1 MAYYPQS
8 HLKQTRQLRDAMTKS
23 KKARED
29 WEPKQTYIAALSSE
43 GWYGKRAN
51 TGAHMAAL
59 SLEIAGSNTPDGY
72 FLVFPE
78 GETRSGDGSGRPT
91 ECAAWRLDAS
101 NGYPLADLLNARP
114 TDMVIDYEH
123 QTLHAQSNGQP
134 APAAGWLTAGQ
145 FEYVVGVGLCNR
157 APSWTT
163 KATQA
168 IAGREYRYKSPVIAY
183 DSDGYVTNVMN
194 VAITNQPALLTLDE
208 LTALSAKFATQ
219 PNQKQ
224 DKQMTPLLAYI
235 IKALGLPEST
245 TEDAAVTAL
254 SAQVDDFKTKAT
266 DAKIDIDEAK
276 PLAALSSVFAGAN
289 NAEPDPAKYVPVET
303 MTQTVAALNAQIT
316 TLQSNQVDPNDALLT
331 AALSDGRLLPAQ
343 EAWAKSYAKS
353 DPAGF
358 KAYLDNAPVIAALNA
373 KQTDGKPDPVAGDKI
388 TALSAE
394 QKEVADGMGISHAD
408 MIAQL
413 NA

>member
-1 MAYYPQS
+1 
-8 HLKQTRQLRDAMTKS
+8 MTKS
-23 KKARED
+23 KVEREG

-43 GWYGKRAN
+43 GWGGKSAN
-51 TGAHMAAL
+51 GSHVAAL
-59 SLEIAGSNTPDGY
+59 SLEIAGTGTPDGY

-91 ECAAWRLDAS
+91 ECDAWRLDAS

-134 APAAGWLTAGQ
+134 APAAGWLAAGQ
-145 FEYVVGVGLCNR
+145 FEYVDGVGLCNR
-157 APSWTT
+157 NPSWTT
-163 KATQA
+163 KGTQA

-183 DSDGYVTNVMN
+183 DTDGNVTNVMN

-208 LTALSAKFATQ
+208 LTALSAKFAT
-219 PNQKQ
+219 PLNSKEQ
-224 DKQMTPLLAYI
+224 DTKMKPLLAYI
-235 IKALGLPEST
+235 VAALGLPEST

-266 DAKIDIDEAK
+266 DAKVEIDADK
-276 PLAALSSVFAGAN
+276 PLAALSAVFTNTG
-289 NAEPDPAKYVPVET
+289 EPDPAKYVPVET

-316 TLQSNQVDPNDALLT
+316 TLQGNQVDPNDALLT

-343 EAWAKSYAKS
+343 EAWAKSYAAS

-373 KQTDGKPDPVAGDKI
+373 KQTAGKPDPVTGDKI

-394 QKEVADGMGISHAD
+394 QKEVADGMGVSHAD

>member
-1 MAYYPQS
+1 MP
-8 HLKQTRQLRDAMTKS
+8 MS
-23 KKARED
+23 KKAMSA
-29 WEPKQTYIAALSSE
+29 YV
-43 GWYGKRAN
+43 
-51 TGAHMAAL
+51 AAL
-59 SLEIAGSNTPDGY
+59 SLAIASSDTPSGY

-91 ECAAWRLDAS
+91 ECDSWKLDAS
-101 NGYPLADLLNARP
+101 NGYALASLLNARP

-123 QTLHAQSNGQP
+123 QTLHKETNGQP
-134 APAAGWLTAGQ
+134 APAAGWLAAGA
-145 FEYVVGVGLCNR
+145 FEYVEGVGLCNR

-183 DSDGYVTNVMN
+183 NADGYVTNVMN

-208 LTALSAKFATQ
+208 LTALSAKF
-219 PNQKQ
+219 NVNEKQ
-224 DKQMTPLLAYI
+224 DTKMKPLLTYV
-235 IKALGLPEST
+235 IKALGLAEAT
-245 TEDAAVTAL
+245 TEDQAVTAL
-254 SAQVDDFKTKAT
+254 SAQVDDFKTKAS
-266 DAKIDIDEAK
+266 DAKVEIDEAK
-276 PLAALSSVFAGAN
+276 PLAALSAVFTSAQA
-289 NAEPDPAKYVPVET
+289 AEPDPAKYVPVET

-316 TLQSNQVDPNDALLT
+316 TLQGNQVNPNDALLT

-343 EAWAKSYAKS
+343 EAWAKSYAAS

-358 KAYLDNAPVIAALNA
+358 KTYLDNAPVIAALNS
-373 KQTDGKPDPVAGDKI
+373 KQTHGKPDPVASDKI

-394 QKEVADGMGISHAD
+394 QKEVADGMGIAYAD

>member
-1 MAYYPQS
+1 
-8 HLKQTRQLRDAMTKS
+8 MTKS
-23 KKARED
+23 KQAGES
-29 WEPKQTYIAALSSE
+29 WELKQTYIAVLSSE
-43 GWYGKRAN
+43 SREGKQN
-51 TGAHMAAL
+51 SSSHMAAL
-59 SLEIAGSNTPDGY
+59 SLEIAGSATPDGY

-91 ECAAWRLDAS
+91 ECDAWRLDAS
-101 NGYPLADLLNARP
+101 NGYSLASLLNARP

-123 QTLHAQSNGQP
+123 QTLYTEKNGQP
-134 APAAGWLTAGQ
+134 APAAGWLAAGQ
-145 FEYVVGVGLCNR
+145 FEYVAGVGLCNR
-157 APSWTT
+157 NPSWTT

-183 DSDGYVTNVMN
+183 DDDGYVTNVMN

-208 LTALSAKFATQ
+208 LTALSAKLNV
-219 PNQKQ
+219 NQSQ
-224 DKQMTPLLAYI
+224 DKTMKPLLAYI
-235 IKALGLPEST
+235 IAALGLPEST

-254 SAQVDDFKTKAT
+254 SAQVDAFKTKAT
-266 DAKIDIDEAK
+266 DAKVEIDETK
-276 PLAALSSVFAGAN
+276 PLAALSSVFTAT
-289 NAEPDPAKYVPVET
+289 AEPDPAKYVPINT
-303 MTQTVAALNAQIT
+303 MTETVAALNAQIT
-316 TLQSNQVDPNDALLT
+316 ELKGNQVDPNDALLT

-353 DPAGF
+353 DPEGF
-358 KAYLDNAPVIAALNA
+358 KTYLDNAPVIAALSQ
-373 KQTDGKPDPVAGDKI
+373 KQTQGKPDPVSGDKI

-394 QKEVADGMGISHAD
+394 QIEVADGMGISHAD

>member
-1 MAYYPQS
+1 
-8 HLKQTRQLRDAMTKS
+8 MTKS
-23 KKARED
+23 KQARD
-29 WEPKQTYIAALSSE
+29 RWEPKQTYIAALSADKQVAVIGS
-43 GWYGKRAN
+43 GS
-51 TGAHMAAL
+51 HMAAL
-59 SLEIAGSNTPDGY
+59 SLEIASNGTPDGY

-91 ECAAWRLDAS
+91 ECDAWRLDAS

-123 QTLHAQSNGQP
+123 QTLHKEQNGQP
-134 APAAGWLTAGQ
+134 APAAGWLAAGQ
-145 FEYVVGVGLCNR
+145 FEYVDGVGLCNR

-163 KATQA
+163 RATQA

-183 DSDGYVTNVMN
+183 DGDGTVTNVMN

-208 LTALSAKFATQ
+208 LTALSAKFNVTE
-219 PNQKQ
+219 KQ
-224 DKQMTPLLAYI
+224 DKTMKPLLAYVI
-235 IKALGLPEST
+235 ASLGLPEKT
-245 TEDAAVTAL
+245 TEDEAVTAL
-254 SAQVDDFKTKAT
+254 SAQVDDFKVKAS
-266 DAKIDIDEAK
+266 DAKVEIDDAK
-276 PLAALSSVFAGAN
+276 PLAALSSVFTGAN
-289 NAEPDPAKYVPVET
+289 NAEPDPAKYVPVST
-303 MTQTVAALNAQIT
+303 MNDTVAALNAQIT
-316 TLQSNQVDPNDALLT
+316 TLQGNQVDPNEALLT

-358 KAYLDNAPVIAALNA
+358 KTYLDNAPVIAALNS
-373 KQTDGKPDPVAGDKI
+373 KQTAGKPDPVTGDKI

>member
-1 MAYYPQS
+1 
-8 HLKQTRQLRDAMTKS
+8 MTITTS
-23 KKARED
+23 KR
-29 WEPKQTYIAALSSE
+29 THIAALSGE
-43 GWYGKRAN
+43 GWKNKAAVIG
-51 TGAHMAAL
+51 GGSHIAAL
-59 SLEIAGSNTPDGY
+59 SLAIATDIAPQGY

-91 ECAAWRLDAS
+91 ECDSWRLDAS
-101 NGYPLADLLNARP
+101 NGYSLANLLNARP

-123 QTLHAQSNGQP
+123 QTLHKETNGQP
-134 APAAGWLTAGQ
+134 APAAGWLGAGQ
-145 FEYVVGVGLCNR
+145 FEYVDGVGLCNR

-183 DSDGYVTNVMN
+183 NADGYVTNVMN

-208 LTALSAKFATQ
+208 LTALSAKLLINQ
-219 PNQKQ
+219 NLPNEKQ
-224 DKQMTPLLAYI
+224 DNPMKLLAYVI
-235 IKALGLPEST
+235 ASLGLSDKT
-245 TEDAAVTAL
+245 TEDEAVTAL

-266 DAKIDIDEAK
+266 DAKVDIDATK
-276 PLAALSSVFAGAN
+276 PLAALSSVFTVT
-289 NAEPDPAKYVPVET
+289 AEPDPAKYVPIDT

-316 TLQSNQVDPNDALLT
+316 TLQGNQVDPTTELLT

-343 EAWAKSYAKS
+343 EAWAKSYAAS

-358 KAYLDNAPVIAALNA
+358 KTYLDNAPVIAALNS
-373 KQTDGKPDPVAGDKI
+373 KQTHGKPDPVASDKI

-394 QKEVADGMGISHAD
+394 QKEVADGMGIAHAD

>member
-1 MAYYPQS
+1 
-8 HLKQTRQLRDAMTKS
+8 MTKS
-23 KKARED
+23 KVERD
-29 WEPKQTYIAALSSE
+29 RWEPKQTYIAALSADKQVAVIGS
-43 GWYGKRAN
+43 GS
-51 TGAHMAAL
+51 HMAAL
-59 SLEIAGSNTPDGY
+59 SLEIASNGTPDGY

-78 GETRSGDGSGRPT
+78 GATRSGDGSGRPT
-91 ECAAWRLDAS
+91 ECDSWKLTAS

-123 QTLHAQSNGQP
+123 QTLHKERNGQP
-134 APAAGWLTAGQ
+134 APAAGWLAAGQ
-145 FEYVVGVGLCNR
+145 FEYVDGVGLCNR

-163 KATQA
+163 RATQA

-183 DSDGYVTNVMN
+183 DGDGIVTNVMN

-208 LTALSAKFATQ
+208 LASLSAKFNPLNA
-219 PNQKQ
+219 NEKQ
-224 DKQMTPLLAYI
+224 DKKMKPLLAYI
-235 IKALGLPEST
+235 IAALGLAETT
-245 TEDAAVTAL
+245 TEDEAVTAL

-266 DAKIDIDEAK
+266 AAKVTIDADK
-276 PLAALSSVFAGAN
+276 PLAALSSVFTAVNASGA
-289 NAEPDPAKYVPVET
+289 APDPAKYVPVET

-316 TLQSNQVDPNDALLT
+316 TLQGNQVDPNDALLT

-343 EAWAKSYAKS
+343 ESWAKSYAAS

-358 KAYLDNAPVIAALNA
+358 KAFLDNAPVIAALNS
-373 KQTDGKPDPVAGDKI
+373 KQTHGKPDPVSGDKI

-394 QKEVADGMGISHAD
+394 QIEVANGMGISHAD
-408 MIAQL
+408 MLAQL

>member
-1 MAYYPQS
+1 M
-8 HLKQTRQLRDAMTKS
+8 S
-23 KKARED
+23 KKA
-29 WEPKQTYIAALSSE
+29 TSAYIAALSL
-43 GWYGKRAN
+43 A
-51 TGAHMAAL
+51 
-59 SLEIAGSNTPDGY
+59 IGSNDTPSGY

-91 ECAAWRLDAS
+91 ECDSWKLDAS
-101 NGYPLADLLNARP
+101 NGYALASLLNARP

-123 QTLHAQSNGQP
+123 QTLHKETNGQP
-134 APAAGWLTAGQ
+134 APAAGWLAAGE
-145 FEYVVGVGLCNR
+145 FEYVEGVGLCNR

-163 KATQA
+163 KATQS

-183 DSDGYVTNVMN
+183 NADGYVTNVMN

-208 LTALSAKFATQ
+208 LTALSAKF
-219 PNQKQ
+219 NVNEKQ
-224 DKQMTPLLAYI
+224 DKTMKPLLAYVI
-235 IKALGLPEST
+235 SSLGLPDKT
-245 TEDAAVTAL
+245 TEDEAVTAL

-266 DAKIDIDEAK
+266 DAKVEIDAAK
-276 PLAALSSVFAGAN
+276 PLAALSSVFSKTS
-289 NAEPDPAKYVPVET
+289 EPDPAKYVPVET

-316 TLQSNQVDPNDALLT
+316 TLQGNQVDPNDALLT

-343 EAWAKSYAKS
+343 EAWAKSYAAS

-358 KAYLDNAPVIAALNA
+358 KTYLDNAPVIAALNS
-373 KQTDGKPDPVAGDKI
+373 KQTHGKPDPVASDKI

-394 QKEVADGMGISHAD
+394 QKEVADGMGIAHAD

>member
-1 MAYYPQS
+1 
-8 HLKQTRQLRDAMTKS
+8 MTKS
-23 KKARED
+23 KQAGES
-29 WEPKQTYIAALSSE
+29 WELKQTYIAVLSSE
-43 GWYGKRAN
+43 SRDGKQN
-51 TGAHMAAL
+51 SSSHMAAL
-59 SLEIAGSNTPDGY
+59 SLEIAGNGTPDGY

-91 ECAAWRLDAS
+91 ECDAWRLDAS
-101 NGYPLADLLNARP
+101 NGYSLASLLNARP

-123 QTLHAQSNGQP
+123 QTLYTEKNGQP
-134 APAAGWLTAGQ
+134 APAAGWLAAGQ
-145 FEYVVGVGLCNR
+145 FEYVAGVGLCNR
-157 APSWTT
+157 NPSWTT

-168 IAGREYRYKSPVIAY
+168 IVGREYRYKSPVIAY
-183 DSDGYVTNVMN
+183 DDDGYVTNVMN

-208 LTALSAKFATQ
+208 LTALSAKFNV
-219 PNQKQ
+219 NQSQ
-224 DKQMTPLLAYI
+224 DKIMKPLLAYI
-235 IKALGLPEST
+235 IAALGLPEST

-254 SAQVDDFKTKAT
+254 STQVDAFKTKAT
-266 DAKIDIDEAK
+266 DAKVEIDETK
-276 PLAALSSVFAGAN
+276 PLAALSSVFTAT
-289 NAEPDPAKYVPVET
+289 AEPDPAKYVPINT
-303 MTQTVAALNAQIT
+303 MTETVAALNAQIT
-316 TLQSNQVDPNDALLT
+316 ELKGNQVDPNDALLT

-343 EAWAKSYAKS
+343 ESWAKSYAKS

-373 KQTDGKPDPVAGDKI
+373 KQTDGKPNPVTGDKI

-394 QKEVADGMGISHAD
+394 QIEVADGMGISHAD

>member
-1 MAYYPQS
+1 MP
-8 HLKQTRQLRDAMTKS
+8 MS
-23 KKARED
+23 KKA
-29 WEPKQTYIAALSSE
+29 TSAYIAALSL
-43 GWYGKRAN
+43 A
-51 TGAHMAAL
+51 
-59 SLEIAGSNTPDGY
+59 IASSDTPSGY

-91 ECAAWRLDAS
+91 ECDSWRLDAS
-101 NGYPLADLLNARP
+101 NGYSLANLLNARP

-123 QTLHAQSNGQP
+123 QTLHKETNGQP
-134 APAAGWLTAGQ
+134 APAAGWLAAGE
-145 FEYVVGVGLCNR
+145 FEYVEGVGLCNR

-183 DSDGYVTNVMN
+183 DTNGYVTNVMN

-208 LTALSAKFATQ
+208 LTALSAKFNVTE
-219 PNQKQ
+219 KQ
-224 DKQMTPLLAYI
+224 DKTMKPLLAYVI
-235 IKALGLPEST
+235 ASLGLPDKT
-245 TEDAAVTAL
+245 TEDEAVTAL

-266 DAKIDIDEAK
+266 DAKVEIDAAK
-276 PLAALSSVFAGAN
+276 PLAALSSVFSKTS
-289 NAEPDPAKYVPVET
+289 EPDPAKYVPVET

-316 TLQSNQVDPNDALLT
+316 TLQGNQVNPNDALLT

-343 EAWAKSYAKS
+343 EAWAKSYAAS

-358 KAYLDNAPVIAALNA
+358 KTYLDNAPVIAALNS
-373 KQTDGKPDPVAGDKI
+373 KQTHGKPDPVASDKI

-394 QKEVADGMGISHAD
+394 QKEVADGMGIAHAD

>member
-1 MAYYPQS
+1 
-8 HLKQTRQLRDAMTKS
+8 MTKS
-23 KKARED
+23 KQAGES
-29 WEPKQTYIAALSSE
+29 WELKQTYIAALSSE
-43 GWYGKRAN
+43 GWHGKQYGS
-51 TGAHMAAL
+51 GAHMAAL

-101 NGYPLADLLNARP
+101 NGYPLADQLNARP

-208 LTALSAKFATQ
+208 LTALSAKFNV
-219 PNQKQ
+219 NQSQ
-224 DKQMTPLLAYI
+224 DKTMKPLLAYI
-235 IKALGLPEST
+235 IAALGLPEST

-254 SAQVDDFKTKAT
+254 SAQVDAFKTKAT
-266 DAKIDIDEAK
+266 DAKVEIDETK
-276 PLAALSSVFAGAN
+276 PLAALSSVFTGVN

-316 TLQSNQVDPNDALLT
+316 ELQSNQVDPNDALLT

-343 EAWAKSYAKS
+343 ESWAKSYAKS

-373 KQTDGKPDPVAGDKI
+373 KQTDGKPDPATGDKI